1 MWIDTP
7 LLLRQAM
14 RQAISETLNTH
25 RPGKK
30 QDIALIGSR
39 RSGSTLL
46 MQVLGHAPGLKS
58 SDQPFAPPT
67 ATAAQ
72 MRHLGWPAG
81 GIFVAPDAAMRARL
95 LRYMTDMREG
105 RLHVQEPWRF
115 WRGDFHWRS
124 NRLLLKTT
132 AASYL
137 RPLLEEAG
145 FMPILYFRHP
155 VPQAL
160 SCARNKWGDKL
171 DLFLRNRPLCEDLL
185 SAELRL
191 EVDRLQAEGSE
202 LERYVLCWCLEN
214 MPLFPDLASGVPA
227 IFYED
232 MVLDPDGTLNRLAEL
247 CDIEP
252 TPRMRAMFGNAS
264 NSVRGLSDSE
274 GAAAIRAGDAQALVG
289 RWREKVSPEDLAR
302 AQAVL
307 DLFPGCPYR
316 TDAIRPVATAALEE
330 SFPA

>member
-95 LRYMTDMREG
+95 LRLVRRTERTGNKPSSRDG
-105 RLHVQEPWRF
+105 STST
-115 WRGDFHWRS
+115 GS
-124 NRLLLKTT
+124 
-132 AASYL
+132 
-137 RPLLEEAG
+137 
-145 FMPILYFRHP
+145 
-155 VPQAL
+155 
-160 SCARNKWGDKL
+160 SCW
-171 DLFLRNRPLCEDLL
+171 
-185 SAELRL
+185 
-191 EVDRLQAEGSE
+191 Q
-202 LERYVLCWCLEN
+202 
-214 MPLFPDLASGVPA
+214 
-227 IFYED
+227 
-232 MVLDPDGTLNRLAEL
+232 
-247 CDIEP
+247 
-252 TPRMRAMFGNAS
+252 
-264 NSVRGLSDSE
+264 
-274 GAAAIRAGDAQALVG
+274 
-289 RWREKVSPEDLAR
+289 
-302 AQAVL
+302 
-307 DLFPGCPYR
+307 
-316 TDAIRPVATAALEE
+316 
-330 SFPA
+330 